1 MVEPMWCDK
10 DNEENNS
17 VSRRLSSMEDG
28 SLRVGTARFWGGGQ
42 QQLSLY
48 GLDSQSGVTWKIGP
62 LILPFSIIAYT
73 HTRMHTRAH
82 ACTYTGWMINR
93 K

>member
-73 HTRMHTRAH
+73 HTH
-82 ACTYTGWMINR
+82 ACTHVHMHAHTQVG
-93 K
+93 